1 MKRSVYLSCILSL
14 FSVGSVCGVEQ
25 TEKVS
30 VPSALQK
37 QAFLPF
43 TGKITKNKVRMR
55 IKPSFEDHVLR
66 EMKSGDLV
74 VVLGE
79 VEDFYAVQPPSDIKG
94 YVYRTLILD
103 HVVEGNRV
111 NVRLNPDLESP
122 VIAQLNQGD
131 RVEGQID
138 SSNSKWMQIQLPST
152 SRFYIA
158 KDYVENVGDAGYME
172 RFLKKQKEAATL
184 LDNANSLSS
193 EEIQK
198 PFRSIQVEQVKKYYE
213 QLINNYKEFPQ
224 VKTIAQEK
232 LANFQE
238 QYLKKKLQYLEEQS
252 KNTTVVQE
260 VNEQLTQELNT
271 HKARLASLEK
281 EMYNHRFSSV
291 SAVSKNE
298 QLPVNITS
306 WVPVEE
312 KYFAEWSQSTGVTDP
327 QAFYSAQ
334 EQESFTLQG
343 TLESYQRPVK
353 NRPGDYLLTNS
364 VSKLPVAFLYSTHVN
379 LQDYVGKEVKIRVV
393 QRDNHHFA
401 FPAYFVLSIE

>member
-1 MKRSVYLSCILSL
+1 MKRSVYLFLILPIFSFGSL
-14 FSVGSVCGVEQ
+14 TGVEQ
-25 TEKVS
+25 KEKVS
-30 VPSALQK
+30 VPSVLQK

-43 TGKITKNKVRMR
+43 TGKITKNRVRMR
-55 IKPSFEDHVLR
+55 VKPSFDDQVLR
-66 EMKSGDLV
+66 EMKAGDLV

-79 VEDFYAVQPPSDIKG
+79 TEDFYAVQPPADIKG
-94 YVYRTLILD
+94 YVHRTLILD

-122 VIAQLNQGD
+122 VIGQLNQGD
-131 RVEGQID
+131 RVEGEID
-138 SSNSKWMQIQLPST
+138 SSNNKWMEIKLPSN
-152 SRFYIA
+152 SRFYVA
-158 KDYVENVGDAGYME
+158 KEYVEKIGDAGYME
-172 RFLKKQKEAATL
+172 RLQKKQKEATAL
-184 LDNANSLSS
+184 LDNTNSLSL

-213 QLINNYKEFPQ
+213 QLINNYNEFPQ
-224 VKTIAQEK
+224 IKTIAQEK

-260 VNEQLTQELNT
+260 VNEQLTQELNA

-281 EMYNHRFSSV
+281 EMYNHRFSSPQA
-291 SAVSKNE
+291 SSKNE

-306 WVPVEE
+306 WIPVEE
-312 KYFAEWSQSTGVTDP
+312 KYFAEWSQSTGLTDP
-327 QAFYSAQ
+327 EAFYAAQ
-334 EQESFTLQG
+334 QEESFSLQG
-343 TLESYQRPVK
+343 TLEPYQRPVK

-393 QRDNHHFA
+393 QRANNHFA
-401 FPAYFVLSIE
+401 FPAYFVLSVE